1 MASTKEIKN
10 RISSVQNTRKITNA
24 MYLIASTKLQ
34 KARAALDNTRPYF
47 SSLQSEIKRIFR
59 SVEQIESRYFF
70 PEDEHT
76 LDEGCW
82 GCLIITAD
90 KGLAGAYNHNVL
102 HHAEALM
109 ERHPDTRLFVVG
121 EFGRQYFR
129 RKNIAIEPD
138 FLFSAREPNIGRA
151 RSMAQR
157 LLAEYDS
164 GKLKK
169 LFIIYTDLE
178 NSLSVR
184 TRGTRL
190 LPLHKD
196 HFSAP
201 EFEKEVAEPFEFC
214 PSPGAVLDT
223 VVPSYISG
231 YIYSA
236 LVDSFC
242 CEQNERMRAM
252 DSANRNAEKILD
264 ELSIQYN
271 RFRQGAIT
279 QEITEISAGARAQKQ
294 NEAKERNK

>member
-1 MASTKEIKN
+1 MAGTKEIKN
-10 RISSVQNTRKITNA
+10 RIAGVQDTHKITNA

-34 KARAALDNTRPYF
+34 KAKTALDSTTPYF
-47 SSLQSEIKRIFR
+47 NALKSEIKRIFR
-59 SVEQIESRYFF
+59 SVENIDSRYFF
-70 PEDEHT
+70 PDDESLADSGT
-76 LDEGCW
+76 W
-82 GCLIITAD
+82 GCLVISAD

-102 HHAEALM
+102 HRSEELLA
-109 ERHPDTRLFVVG
+109 RHPDMRLFVVG

-129 RKNIAIEPD
+129 RKNIPIEPD
-138 FLFSAREPNIGRA
+138 FLYSAREPNMGRA
-151 RSMAQR
+151 RDIAGR
-157 LLAEYDS
+157 ILEEYDS
-164 GKLKK
+164 GALSK
-169 LFIIYTDLE
+169 LFIVYTDNE
-178 NSLSVR
+178 NSLSVK
-184 TRGTRL
+184 TRSIRL

-201 EFEKEVAEPFEFC
+201 EDERELGSPFEFL
-214 PSPGAVLDT
+214 PSPAAVLDA

-271 RFRQGAIT
+271 RLRQGAIT
-279 QEITEISAGARAQKQ
+279 REITEISAGARAQRQ